1 MTALFHWA
9 ACLPKVE
16 SAFGETLEGL
26 IEDMKSLSDSSREFS
41 ERLNSTN
48 VQEVSTK
55 LSEIRTEMTGLRQ
68 ELSHTNQIIQ
78 GLGEAQK
85 QPEYAELSWPI
96 GTMEN
101 LESLLERMGNA
112 YLSASQ

>member
-1 MTALFHWA
+1 
-9 ACLPKVE
+9 
-16 SAFGETLEGL
+16 
-26 IEDMKSLSDSSREFS
+26 MKSLSDSSREFS

-48 VQEVSTK
+48 VQEVTTT

-85 QPEYAELSWPI
+85 AGQNMLSYLWPI
-96 GTMEN
+96 GT
-101 LESLLERMGNA
+101 LGKFGKLT
-112 YLSASQ
+112 